1 MQLTQEQKYIVEI
14 EAPILVVFDLA
25 MNLGR

>member
-1 MQLTQEQKYIVEI
+1 MQLKQEQKYIVET
-14 EAPILVVFDLA
+14 EPPILVVFDLA